1 MVPKT
6 KESPVQLEFDD
17 SRESLFGALNR
28 AIDQI
33 DGETITLRR
42 LLVLVGEHG
51 LLFLCALLTIPFLI
65 PVSIPGVSTVFG
77 AAIVLISVGIT
88 MNRVPWLPD
97 RIMDREL
104 DAAKLT
110 GILRR
115 GANVVAK
122 VEAYI
127 RPRYQSLTGGPVAA
141 RVNGLALIFA
151 GLLLMAPLGLVPFS
165 NTLPAFA
172 ILLLAVGMAQR
183 DGLVV
188 VAGYVMIVA
197 TLIYFGVL
205 AWLAFAAGRGLAGF
219 FG

>member
-1 MVPKT
+1 M
-6 KESPVQLEFDD
+6 QLEFDD

-77 AAIVLISVGIT
+77 AAIVLISIGIT

-219 FG
+219 FGG